1 MLSLPVFLILCHSSI
16 LKVSKGRRSSCMS
29 EKAWQE
35 GGPAH
40 DSWSITGS
48 LTSLPRE
55 LLDEAS
61 TSPITAQGALDL
73 QLVLALLGW
82 MRC

>member
-1 MLSLPVFLILCHSSI
+1 
-16 LKVSKGRRSSCMS
+16 MS
-29 EKAWQE
+29 AKAWQE

-48 LTSLPRE
+48 LTSLPRD

-61 TSPITAQGALDL
+61 TSYSTRSTGSPVGFSPPGMDE
-73 QLVLALLGW
+73 VLASNRTEGQDGESEGF
-82 MRC
+82 